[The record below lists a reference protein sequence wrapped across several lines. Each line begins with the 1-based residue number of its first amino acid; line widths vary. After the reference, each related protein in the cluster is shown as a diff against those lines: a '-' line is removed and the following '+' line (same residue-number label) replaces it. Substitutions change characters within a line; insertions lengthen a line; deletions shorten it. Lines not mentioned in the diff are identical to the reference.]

1 MPYNGQFETT
11 IYDSKKTRILEKNVI
26 HGINVNISVSLS
38 HMMAVLKRLYIEVWK
53 RAFDVVSKR
62 QYMTL
67 KKRPFM
73 ESMLP

>member
-1 MPYNGQFETT
+1 MPYNGRFETT
-11 IYDSKKTRILEKNVI
+11 IYDSKKTAKKLLY
-26 HGINVNISVSLS
+26 GINITKPVSLS